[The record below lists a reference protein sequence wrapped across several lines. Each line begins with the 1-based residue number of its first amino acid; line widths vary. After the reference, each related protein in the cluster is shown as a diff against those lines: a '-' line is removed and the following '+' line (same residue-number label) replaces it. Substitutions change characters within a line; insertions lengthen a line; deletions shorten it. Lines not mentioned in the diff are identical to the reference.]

1 MAGPSCSTI
10 LNRRGRKAIFDLQ
23 RRSSMAQRKAL
34 GRGLSA
40 LLGTSDLVT
49 EQLREIDIDRILPN
63 SHQPRKNFNEDGLN
77 ELADSIRE
85 HGVVQPIVVRAL
97 DDGFFQLIAGERR
110 WRASQRA
117 GLIRI
122 PAVVREANEHAALE
136 IALIENLQRE
146 DLNPIEE
153 AQAYNQLIVEFGM
166 TQEEVARRVGK
177 NRATIANML
186 RLLRLPPEVQ
196 QWLRENRLSTGHAK
210 ALLSLSDLNAIL
222 DSARKIIQGNYSVRQ
237 AEMLVARYSS
247 GAQDGS
253 ETGAIVVDP
262 NVKAAIHALEQALG
276 TKVTVQESN
285 GKGKIEIH
293 FFSFEEMNR
302 LYEGLLRAKF

>member
-1 MAGPSCSTI
+1 
-10 LNRRGRKAIFDLQ
+10 
-23 RRSSMAQRKAL
+23 
-34 GRGLSA
+34 
-40 LLGTSDLVT
+40 LGTPEIES

-63 SHQPRKNFNEDGLN
+63 SHQPRKNFSEDALN

-85 HGVVQPIVVRAL
+85 HGVIQPVVVTAL

-117 GLIRI
+117 GLMRI
-122 PAVVREANEHAALE
+122 PAVIREAGEHASLE

-153 AQAYNQLIVEFGM
+153 AQAYERLISDFGM

-177 NRATIANML
+177 NRATVANML
-186 RLLRLPPEVQ
+186 RLLRLPLEVQ
-196 QWLRENRLSTGHAK
+196 QWLRENQLSTGHAK

-237 AEMLVARYSS
+237 AEVLVSRYSS
-247 GAQDGS
+247 GAKDDSAGS
-253 ETGAIVVDP
+253 SEAVDP
-262 NVKAAIHALEQALG
+262 NVTAAIHALEQTLG
-276 TKVTVQESN
+276 TKVTVQEN
-285 GKGKIEIH
+285 GGKGKIEVH
-293 FFSFEEMNR
+293 FYSFEEMNR
-302 LYEGLLRAKF
+302 LYEGLLGAKF